1 MPHIRKTIV
10 FACSLAALSATAH
23 AEDRAVLHRLSSNGG
38 MSGRTAKQLVAKV
51 NQRLARAADAPPT
64 MVDPLRAALT
74 QAMLGTPTTNDQ
86 ISAAKVRLKLYAG
99 LNEFVLEAMFTPQSG
114 AIANCM
120 RDVDLSSKECTSLLA
135 AAAET
140 SVSKAKRRGAGPA
153 TAPIA
158 LAMAPAAGGQA
169 RSFGAAPSSGGGG
182 SRFGGRFNSGWA
194 QSAAAQPQPTYA
206 AAQQPV
212 RANYAQPQPAAAP
225 RYAPV
230 AAPVAA
236 APAAAPRFAA
246 AAPAA
251 ASAPA
256 YVASASPAPAASAD
270 PGEAVA
276 RKEAYKAQRE
286 AYMARQKQLFE
297 ERRAKVLGAQ
307 GGASESTPAAAPAA
321 SKPAPAEVAVKEPE
335 ADNPLDADM
344 KAAVPGGP
352 AAAAKPAAAATNK
365 AGLDGDFLDG
375 LLDDPLAKKKK

>member
-1 MPHIRKTIV
+1 
-10 FACSLAALSATAH
+10 
-23 AEDRAVLHRLSSNGG
+23 
-38 MSGRTAKQLVAKV
+38 MSGRHAKQLVAKV
-51 NQRLARAADAPPT
+51 NQRLAHAADVPPT
-64 MVDPLRAALT
+64 VVDPVRAVLT

-99 LNEFVLEAMFTPQSG
+99 LNEFVLEAMFTAQSG

-120 RDVDLSSKECTSLLA
+120 RDLDLTSKECTSLVA

-140 SVSKAKRRGAGPA
+140 SVSKVKRRAGGPA
-153 TAPIA
+153 TPPIA
-158 LAMAPAAGGQA
+158 IAMAPAAGAPA
-169 RSFGAAPSSGGGG
+169 RSFATAGAAAGG
-182 SRFGGRFNSGWA
+182 SRFGGRFNSGWQGA
-194 QSAAAQPQPTYA
+194 AAPAAQPQPTYA
-206 AAQQPV
+206 AVQQPM
-212 RANYAQPQPAAAP
+212 RASYAQPQAQSAPAP
-225 RYAPV
+225 RYAP
-230 AAPVAA
+230 APVA

-256 YVASASPAPAASAD
+256 YVASASTAAPAPAAAYD
-270 PGEAVA
+270 PQEGAN

-286 AYMARQKQLFE
+286 AYIARQKQLFE

-307 GGASESTPAAAPAA
+307 AGSSEPPPAAAAAAAAPAKA
-321 SKPAPAEVAVKEPE
+321 AHAEVAMKEPE

-344 KAAVPGGP
+344 KAAVPENGP
-352 AAAAKPAAAATNK
+352 AKPAANK